1 DSAGAMYATNFSLST
16 VGVFGPKANG
26 NVAPKA
32 KIAGANTT
40 LVRPEGIAL
49 APPTSSATLTTATAP
64 SITLGTS
71 TQDVAT
77 LSGGESPTGSLIFK
91 LFGPND
97 STCSQAPAFTSS
109 LVKVSGNGTYT
120 PPSFSPPATG
130 TYSWVAEYSGDK

>member
-16 VGVFGPKANG
+16 VGVFGPKANA

-91 LFGPND
+91 R
-97 STCSQAPAFTSS
+97 SEEHTSELQS
-109 LVKVSGNGTYT
+109 PYDLV
-120 PPSFSPPATG
+120 
-130 TYSWVAEYSGDK
+130 